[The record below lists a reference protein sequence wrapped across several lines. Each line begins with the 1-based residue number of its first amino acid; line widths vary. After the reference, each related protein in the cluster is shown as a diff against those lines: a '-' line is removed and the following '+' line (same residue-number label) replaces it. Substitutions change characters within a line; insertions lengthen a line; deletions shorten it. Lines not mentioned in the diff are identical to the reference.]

1 MFIVIKDFELI
12 MMIILK
18 KKMENDWCELKIV
31 YLKIS
36 FFMVLL

>member
-12 MMIILK
+12 MIILK
-18 KKMENDWCELKIV
+18 KMEIDWCELKIV

>member
-18 KKMENDWCELKIV
+18 KMENDWCELKIV
-31 YLKIS
+31 NLKIS

>member
-12 MMIILK
+12 MMIIL